1 MFEDVGHAVRRF
13 VEVNGDGD
21 GAGTID
27 GEVSGMPLRTVGGK
41 EADAVAG
48 LHAKFDESG
57 GKASDAAEK
66 FLRCK
71 GFPAAVAANHL
82 SARVRMSID
91 SVQEPR
97 WKRAV
102 VHGPMVTLP

>member
-1 MFEDVGHAVRRF
+1 VAKSLGRNVSAAVGKDDLFKFMEAGADGEKLLQLESANNENDFCAAMFEDVGHAVRRF

-48 LHAKFDESG
+48 LHAKFDEG
-57 GKASDAAEK
+57 G
-66 FLRCK
+66 
-71 GFPAAVAANHL
+71 G
-82 SARVRMSID
+82 
-91 SVQEPR
+91 
-97 WKRAV
+97 RA
-102 VHGPMVTLP
+102 